1 METTCPRCEPHV
13 VTERRLD
20 ATTSLR
26 CSIILPASATA
37 SQVTAYLR
45 RLGPQNIR
53 SDHEVLTSERAPA
66 ARGKYLLFVRELAAF
81 DVARLDQAV
90 RGLEAAGS
98 AFHVSPT
105 GKFVLV
111 ERSFYRRVGG
121 LGALLE
127 QACSA
132 PSPGPAAP
140 RQSVCRVKGLNNAS
154 LDLVCGPDTSIDP
167 DVVIDSP
174 ERVRIGAHCIIR
186 KGVVLRPE
194 GGTIVIGAHCVIN
207 HYCVLHAKGGIYI
220 GDWTII
226 APHCGLYAQNHTF
239 ERFDVPI
246 TRQPNVGKGIYLMG
260 DNWLGAG
267 TVVCDDVT
275 LGKGAVVGANA
286 TVTRS
291 IPMAAVAVGSP
302 ARVIRK
308 RCGPS
313 WDFRQRERAA
323 CAGMP
328 QEICDHVA
336 ERGRRLAALLG
347 PQDVVLDVGCGEG
360 IITALLAPR
369 CRQVIGCD
377 YSREAVA
384 TATKQFPGIQFVYS
398 NSTCLRFENA
408 SFTQVVLSDVAEHL
422 LPVQLEKT
430 LDEADRVLRTGG
442 SLLLATPLTGKGVR
456 TSTYTHIYE
465 YSAHEIEALL
475 GRIFDEVRLQDGRFG
490 IWTARKR

>member
-13 VTERRLD
+13 GTGLPVD
-20 ATTSLR
+20 AATSPR

-37 SQVTAYLR
+37 SEVAAYLR
-45 RLGPQNIR
+45 RLEQQNIR
-53 SDHEVLTSERAPA
+53 SDFEVLTGERGPT

-81 DVARLDQAV
+81 DLARLDQAV
-90 RGLEAAGS
+90 RGLEAVGS

-111 ERSFYRRVGG
+111 ERSFYHRAGG
-121 LGALLE
+121 LEALSE
-127 QACSA
+127 QARSA

-140 RQSVCRVKGLNNAS
+140 CPSVYCVKNLNNES
-154 LDLVCGPDTSIDP
+154 LDFACGPDTFIDP

-174 ERVRIGAHCIIR
+174 ERVHIGAHCAIR

-194 GGTIVIGAHCVIN
+194 GGTIVIGDHCVIN
-207 HYCVLHAKGGIYI
+207 HYCVLHAKGGISI

-239 ERFDVPI
+239 ERFDEPI

-267 TVVCDDVT
+267 AVICDDVT

-286 TVTRS
+286 TVTGS

-302 ARVIRK
+302 ARVIRN
-308 RCGPS
+308 RYGPG
-313 WDFRQRERAA
+313 WDFRRRERAA
-323 CAGMP
+323 CTGMP

-336 ERGRRLAALLG
+336 ERGRRLAALLA
-347 PQDVVLDVGCGEG
+347 PQDVVLDIGCGEG

-369 CRQVIGCD
+369 CGQVIGCD
-377 YSREAVA
+377 YSPEAVA

-408 SFTQVVLSDVAEHL
+408 SFAKVVLSDVAEHL
-422 LPVQLEKT
+422 MPVQLEKT
-430 LDEADRVLRTGG
+430 LSEIGRVLRAGG
-442 SLLLATPLTGKGVR
+442 LLLLATPLTGKGVR
-456 TSTYTHIYE
+456 TSTYAHIYE

-475 GRIFDEVRLQDGRFG
+475 GRSFDDVRLQDGRFG